1 MDILRERSARLSTA
15 ECTIDSMRKKVEE
28 ANDLKRQLR
37 KLEEKNA
44 QYIQQN
50 VELEEVRHGRLDPRP
65 QPTNVL
71 LLHFCKITRHHETIW
86 FIHQKALDNP
96 ASGFYASINE
106 KAIQYSNYN
115 SHCYFIKNC
124 PVEMKQLRL
133 FL

>member
-71 LLHFCKITRHHETIW
+71 LLHFCKITRHHETI
-86 FIHQKALDNP
+86 
-96 ASGFYASINE
+96 
-106 KAIQYSNYN
+106 
-115 SHCYFIKNC
+115 
-124 PVEMKQLRL
+124 
-133 FL
+133 